1 MGGPAA
7 RCQAGV
13 QGQWIVTWEGTG
25 CHVTWEVTSPGPQAL
40 SPPGGTR
47 LRRAGYE
54 DGLGRS
60 LSWPNFARR
69 PSLPEHLVLPMSEMT
84 VYGAVYLVAHYSVAL
99 ATVHYF
105 LQLL

>member
-1 MGGPAA
+1 MPGGGAGAMDCDVGGASPPPPA
-7 RCQAGV
+7 
-13 QGQWIVTWEGTG
+13 G
-25 CHVTWEVTSPGPQAL
+25 CHVTWEVTGPGPQAL
-40 SPPGGTR
+40 SPPGRTR

-69 PSLPEHLVLPMSEMT
+69 PSLPERLVLPMSEMT

>member
-1 MGGPAA
+1 MDCDVGGDRLSRDVGGAGPPPA
-7 RCQAGV
+7 
-13 QGQWIVTWEGTG
+13 G